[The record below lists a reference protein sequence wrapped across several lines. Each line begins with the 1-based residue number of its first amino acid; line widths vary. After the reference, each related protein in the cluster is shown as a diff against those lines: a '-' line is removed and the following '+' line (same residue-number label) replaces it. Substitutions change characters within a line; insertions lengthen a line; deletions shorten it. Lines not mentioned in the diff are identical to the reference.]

1 MIRTA
6 DRSYKVIVNPHSGR
20 GSGARAEPILR
31 GVLDGAGARYDL
43 VETAAR
49 GDATRLACQARL
61 DGWDTVV
68 SVGGDGTAREAAD
81 GLTRL
86 ETPLAFLPSGTANVL
101 AEELGLGAD
110 PRQLAQLIAADSVR
124 LLDVFET
131 EAAGEPRR
139 RGLLFA
145 AAGFD
150 AEVVRRFSRWRNER
164 LAAGAAPSPLGKAA
178 YARPL
183 VEALAAWRPLPLD
196 VALDGVPLRGGPFG
210 WVIVT
215 NTRHF
220 GGLFT
225 LGPSIDPADGQL
237 DLVALPAS
245 GLADLLLAMA
255 TAFAGRLDLCP
266 GVVTRAVFGEV
277 TIASPAGVP
286 AQLDGDPHGATPLTV
301 RRLPHRLPVIAPALA
316 AVPSIGPVAAA
327 PTLPQPG

>member
-1 MIRTA
+1 MRPVHEQPVVIAFNPIAGAGRAARLAGELA
-6 DRSYKVIVNPHSGR
+6 D
-20 GSGARAEPILR
+20 ALR
-31 GVLDGAGARYDL
+31 GLGV
-43 VETAAR
+43 AAELAPSR
-49 GDATRLACQARL
+49 APGDVTRLAAEHEARCRCFA
-61 DGWDTVV
+61 V
-68 SVGGDGTAREAAD
+68 VGGDGTAREAAD

-86 ETPLAFLPSGTANVL
+86 ATPLAFLPSGTANVL

-110 PRQLAQLIAADSVR
+110 PRRLAQLIAADSVR
-124 LLDVFET
+124 MLDVFEA

-150 AEVVRRFSRWRNER
+150 AEVVRRFSRSRSER

-178 YARPL
+178 YALPL
-183 VEALAAWRPLPLD
+183 VEALAAWRPVPLE

-225 LGPSIDPADGQL
+225 LGPSIDPTDGQL

-245 GLADLLLAMA
+245 GLTDLLLAMA

-277 TIASPAGVP
+277 TIAGPGGVP
-286 AQLDGDPHGATPLTV
+286 VQLDGDPHGVTPLTV

-316 AVPSIGPVAAA
+316 AVPATGRVASA

>member
-1 MIRTA
+1 MREPPV
-6 DRSYKVIVNPHSGR
+6 VIAFNPIAGAGR
-20 GSGARAEPILR
+20 AARLAGELGDALR
-31 GVLDGAGARYDL
+31 GLGL
-43 VETAAR
+43 AAELAPSR
-49 GDATRLACQARL
+49 APGDVTRLAAEHEARCRCFA
-61 DGWDTVV
+61 V
-68 SVGGDGTAREAAD
+68 VGGDGTAREAAD

-183 VEALAAWRPLPLD
+183 VEALAAWRPLPLE

-316 AVPSIGPVAAA
+316 AVPAIGPVAAA